1 MENPETLTTLDT
13 RHEMK
18 ARKTKTL
25 HRKLKDEQQSPQQ
38 IESRM
43 WTQVYEQYQWLWKNI
58 ALISYCIVQHKENVN
73 WDVIKFYIM
82 HSRRLSIWELQRLFI
97 VCFVLFLFFV
107 VLLFLF
113 VSAFSLSVGQMIAYI
128 MKHTLQ
134 FIYFTIIYLQFRNYR
149 LTLKI
154 WFPICCANT
163 LVIWRKKYVRLVC

>member
-13 RHEMK
+13 RHGMK

-43 WTQVYEQYQWLWKNI
+43 WTQVYEQYQWQWKNI

-82 HSRRLSIWELQRLFI
+82 HSRRLPIWELQRFVYCLL
-97 VCFVLFLFFV
+97 CFVFVFCCFVIFVCLCFFIKCRTDDC
-107 VLLFLF
+107 LYNE
-113 VSAFSLSVGQMIAYI
+113 AYI
-128 MKHTLQ
+128 A
-134 FIYFTIIYLQFRNYR
+134 IYIFYHNLLTIQEL
-149 LTLKI
+149 
-154 WFPICCANT
+154 
-163 LVIWRKKYVRLVC
+163 